1 MSNGWI
7 RLLPIGCHVNVILLP
22 HEGHLLTAEPSESKH
37 PNLLNDVSPISRC
50 SCVMSTIVTSF
61 VGPGALKR
69 KNKNGKQKSNKSMY
83 DQKTLCDL
91 PQSCMPYSLF
101 NSEKSRKKL
110 LAYYLKVG
118 LCGFHCRQ
126 VKWFLLQ

>member
-1 MSNGWI
+1 
-7 RLLPIGCHVNVILLP
+7 VILLP

-50 SCVMSTIVTSF
+50 SCVMPT
-61 VGPGALKR
+61 ALKR

-101 NSEKSRKKL
+101 NSEKSIEKN
-110 LAYYLKVG
+110 Y
-118 LCGFHCRQ
+118 
-126 VKWFLLQ
+126 